1 MDAARI
7 DPGASIGRVELTV
20 SDLERSVAFYRDAMG
35 LTVHAVEDGTAR
47 LGTGQDDLI
56 GLVESPGARRAA
68 RATGLF
74 HFAILLPS
82 RADLARAI
90 LRVIGSGARLGGAS
104 DHGVSEALYLA
115 DPDGN
120 GIEIY
125 RDRPRKEWPR
135 DASGSVQMG
144 TEPLDLEGLMLEL
157 PPGERTLA
165 APGRPGPGRAA
176 SGAQVPPAPEDTRI
190 GHIHL
195 HVTDLAAAEHFYV
208 GVLGFSV
215 MARYGGEAVFVA
227 AGGYHHHV
235 GLNTWAGVGAL
246 PPPPGSAGLRWF
258 EIRHTSDE
266 ERERTAARVR
276 EAGIEVEDAEGGT
289 LVRDPSRNA
298 MLLTAGYRTSVSGAR
313 ASSSSARSTTK

>member
-7 DPGASIGRVELTV
+7 DPGASIGRVDLTV
-20 SDLERSVAFYRDAMG
+20 SDLERSVAFYRDAIG
-35 LTVHAVEDGTAR
+35 FTVHGVEDGAAR
-47 LGTGQDDLI
+47 LGVGRDDLV
-56 GLVESPGARRAA
+56 GLAESPGARRAA

-82 RADLARAI
+82 RPDLARAI
-90 LRVIGSGARLGGAS
+90 LRLAASGARLGGAS
-104 DHGVSEALYLA
+104 DHGVSEAIYLA

-125 RDRPRKEWPR
+125 RDRPREEWPR

-144 TEPLDLEGLMLEL
+144 TEPLDVPGLMLEL
-157 PPGERTLA
+157 PPGERTMEAL
-165 APGRPGPGRAA
+165 GRAA
-176 SGAQVPPAPEDTRI
+176 SGAPVSPAPEDTRV

-195 HVTDLAAAEHFYV
+195 HVADLAAAEHFYV

-227 AGGYHHHV
+227 AGGYHHHI
-235 GLNTWAGVGAL
+235 GLNTWAGVGA
-246 PPPPGSAGLRWF
+246 PPAPPGSAGLRWF

-276 EAGIEVEDAEGGT
+276 QAGVEVDAAEGGY
-289 LVRDPSRNA
+289 LARDPSRNA
-298 MLLTAGYRTSVSGAR
+298 LLLTTGYRTSVSGVR
-313 ASSSSARSTTK
+313 ASSSSARNTTK

>member
-1 MDAARI
+1 MEAAGI
-7 DPGASIGRVELTV
+7 DPGALIGRVDLTV
-20 SDLERSVAFYRDAMG
+20 SDLERSVAFYRDALG
-35 LTVHAVEDGTAR
+35 LQVHALEDGAAR
-47 LGTGQDDLI
+47 LGAGRDDLI

-68 RATGLF
+68 HATGLF

-90 LRVIGSGARLGGAS
+90 LRVAGSSARLGGAS
-104 DHGVSEALYLA
+104 DHGVSEAIYLA

-120 GIEIY
+120 GIEMY
-125 RDRPRKEWPR
+125 RDRPRKEWAL
-135 DASGSVQMG
+135 DASGAVRLV
-144 TEPLDLEGLMLEL
+144 TEPLDMGGLLLEL
-157 PPGERTLA
+157 PPGERA
-165 APGRPGPGRAA
+165 M
-176 SGAQVPPAPEDTRI
+176 VPPAPEETRV

-195 HVTDLAAAEHFYV
+195 HVADLPAAERFYV

-227 AGGYHHHV
+227 AGGYHHHI
-235 GLNTWAGVGAL
+235 GLNTWAGVGVP
-246 PPPPGSAGLRWF
+246 PPPPGSAGLRRF

-266 ERERTAARVR
+266 ERDRTAARVR
-276 EAGIEVEDAEGGT
+276 EAGVESEAAEGGY

-313 ASSSSARSTTK
+313 ASSFSARSTTK

>member
-1 MDAARI
+1 MEAARI
-7 DPGASIGRVELTV
+7 DPGASIGSLNLTV
-20 SDLERSVAFYRDAMG
+20 SDLERSVAFYRDTLG
-35 LTVHAVEDGTAR
+35 FQVHSLEDGAAR
-47 LGTGQDDLI
+47 LGAGRDDLI

-90 LRVIGSGARLGGAS
+90 LRVGGSGARLGGAS
-104 DHGVSEALYLA
+104 DHGVSEAIYLA

-125 RDRPRKEWPR
+125 RDRPREEWPR
-135 DASGSVQMG
+135 DASGSVQMV
-144 TEPLDLEGLMLEL
+144 TEPLDLEGLQREV
-157 PPGERTLA
+157 PPGS
-165 APGRPGPGRAA
+165 P
-176 SGAQVPPAPEDTRI
+176 VPPAPEDTRV
-190 GHIHL
+190 GHVHL
-195 HVTDLAAAEHFYV
+195 HVADLAAAERFYV
-208 GVLGFSV
+208 SVLGLSV

-235 GLNTWAGVGAL
+235 GLNTWAGVGAP

-266 ERERTAARVR
+266 ERDLSAARVR
-276 EAGIEVEDAEGGT
+276 EAGVEEEAADDGY

-298 MLLTAGYRTSVSGAR
+298 MLLTAGYRTSVSGVR
-313 ASSSSARSTTK
+313 ASSFSARSTTK